1 MTVVILILVAIFL
14 LGLGY
19 GAGAWFILRRRLVI
33 KGKEPIKQASV
44 GKPLPFRWSYII
56 LPLAILFLSIILS
69 AYFYHLLP
77 AEAAYHFKLD
87 GTPDRWLSRE
97 IIMVW
102 GLTLQ
107 FLVVLIAVAIVWGVT
122 KLGILFRQ
130 TESTVI
136 KPERI
141 LLLMGNMVALLQIVL
156 CFAMVD
162 IFSYNSYQ
170 AHLMPMW
177 LFLLII
183 LGLATISLGLLLAFI
198 FLKAKRQLISQLRD

>member
-1 MTVVILILVAIFL
+1 MTVVILILVVIFL

-19 GAGAWFILRRRLVI
+19 GAGAWFILRRRLVV
-33 KGKEPIKQASV
+33 KGKESIKQASD
-44 GKPLPFRWSYII
+44 GKTLPFHWSYIM
-56 LPLAILFLSIILS
+56 LPLAILLLSIILS
-69 AYFYHLLP
+69 AYFYHLLS
-77 AEAAYHFKLD
+77 AEAAYHFKFD

-97 IIMVW
+97 IIMFW
-102 GLTLQ
+102 GLTPQ
-107 FLVVLIAVAIVWGVT
+107 FLVVLMAGAITWGMT

-130 TESTVI
+130 TGSTLI

-170 AHLMPMW
+170 AHIMPMW
-177 LFLLII
+177 LFLVII
-183 LGLATISLGLLLAFI
+183 LGLATIGLGLLLAFI
-198 FLKAKRQLISQLRD
+198 FLKAKRQLISQPKD